1 MDISIKTA
9 QITFPASDLALL
21 KRLIQGMGWSISVDA
36 ESEKKEQAEEF
47 ARKVCVN
54 KEDLDEMKTHNYY
67 LHEVPVHQT
76 FATEKEEVAYYDSQ
90 NEDDFLSVAE
100 TEELFNK
107 WKKLK

>member
-9 QITFPASDLALL
+9 RITFPASDLSLL
-21 KRLIQGMGWSISVDA
+21 KRLIQGMGWSISIDT

-67 LHEVPVHQT
+67 LHEAPVHQT